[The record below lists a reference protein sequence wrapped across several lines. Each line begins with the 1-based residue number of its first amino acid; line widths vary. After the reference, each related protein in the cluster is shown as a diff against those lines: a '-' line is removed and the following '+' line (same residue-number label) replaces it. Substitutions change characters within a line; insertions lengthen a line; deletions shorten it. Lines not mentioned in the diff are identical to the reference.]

1 MENNQTQSNYSRVQI
16 ATAIAIL
23 FHAIGLIGILCF
35 DKSFFVQ
42 TTSINLL
49 LMFFLILYTQN
60 GLNKTFFLFLS
71 LTFLFGILIEIIGTS
86 TGYLFGN
93 YSYGTVLG
101 PSIKNVPLIIGLN
114 WFIVIYCCG
123 ISINLLLNKV
133 VDQLTE
139 ITENK
144 RPLVKLLSIVVD
156 GATLAVLFDWLMEPV
171 AIKLGFWN
179 WGGDGSIPYFNYAC
193 WFIASLFLLY
203 IFHQMNFEKRNKFAL
218 HLLMIQVMFF
228 LILRTLL

>member
-1 MENNQTQSNYSRVQI
+1 M
-16 ATAIAIL
+16 
-23 FHAIGLIGILCF
+23 
-35 DKSFFVQ
+35 
-42 TTSINLL
+42 
-49 LMFFLILYTQN
+49 
-60 GLNKTFFLFLS
+60 
-71 LTFLFGILIEIIGTS
+71 
-86 TGYLFGN
+86 
-93 YSYGTVLG
+93 
-101 PSIKNVPLIIGLN
+101 IIGLN

-144 RPLVKLLSIVVD
+144 SPIVKLLSIVVD

-171 AIKLGFWN
+171 AIKLGFWS
-179 WGGDGSIPYFNYAC
+179 WGGDGSVPYFNYTC
-193 WFIASLFLLY
+193 WFIASLILLY
-203 IFHQMNFEKRNKFAL
+203 IFHQFNFEKRNKFAL